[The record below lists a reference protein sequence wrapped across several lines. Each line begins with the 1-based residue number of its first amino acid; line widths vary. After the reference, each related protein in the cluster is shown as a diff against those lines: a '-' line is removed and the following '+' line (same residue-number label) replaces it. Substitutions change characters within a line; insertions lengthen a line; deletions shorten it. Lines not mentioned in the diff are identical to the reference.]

1 MLSAQN
7 LTIILNTALQKLWQ
21 TPALKNHFTKHNA
34 SKTDSLASVMGC

>member
-1 MLSAQN
+1 MPTAQQ
-7 LTIILNTALQKLWQ
+7 LTQILNTALQKLWE